1 MVRALHPSD
10 PLLLRSSSMKP
21 FGSAI
26 ASVLAG
32 IVFAGTGA
40 AFAAAAQARKGSR
53 GGHFALGLV
62 RILTRGRGR

>member
-1 MVRALHPSD
+1 
-10 PLLLRSSSMKP
+10 MKP